1 MRIEMLRARIDAI
14 DRKILHLLNG
24 RLRLAI
30 AIGELKRK
38 DGLPLRIPQRER
50 AVLTRMGKL
59 NRGPLRDEAVGRLF
73 RLIIR
78 ETRRVQ
84 ESRVKRPM
92 RRREP
97 PGRSRSKKG
106 VPR

>member
-1 MRIEMLRARIDAI
+1 MRIELLRARIDAI

-50 AVLTRMGKL
+50 AVLSRMAKL
-59 NRGPLRDEAVGRLF
+59 NRGPLRDNAVGRLF

-84 ESRVKRPM
+84 EARAKPRL
-92 RRREP
+92 RRRN
-97 PGRSRSKKG
+97 RSGKS
-106 VPR
+106 